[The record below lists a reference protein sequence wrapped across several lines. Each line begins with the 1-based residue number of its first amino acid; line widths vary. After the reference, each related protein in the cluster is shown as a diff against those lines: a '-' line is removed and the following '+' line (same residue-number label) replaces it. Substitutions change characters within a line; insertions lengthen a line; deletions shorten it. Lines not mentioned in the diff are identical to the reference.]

1 MNLMSF
7 QEKIMQHNNF
17 GEMKGAIGVLLL
29 DASDLYEVIEEEDC
43 AYWVQSL
50 EDPDS
55 KPLCISPSQFWQLL
69 PSL

>member
-1 MNLMSF
+1 
-7 QEKIMQHNNF
+7 
-17 GEMKGAIGVLLL
+17 MKGAIGVILL

-55 KPLCISPSQFWQLL
+55 KPLCISPSRFWQLL

>member
-1 MNLMSF
+1 MD
-7 QEKIMQHNNF
+7 HN
-17 GEMKGAIGVLLL
+17 GIGKMKGAIGVILL
-29 DASDLYEVIEEEDC
+29 DASDLYEVIGEEDC
-43 AYWVQSL
+43 AYLVQSL

>member
-1 MNLMSF
+1 
-7 QEKIMQHNNF
+7 
-17 GEMKGAIGVLLL
+17 MKGAIGVLLL
-29 DASDLYEVIEEEDC
+29 DASDLYEVIDEKDC
-43 AYWVQSL
+43 AYWIQSL

>member
-1 MNLMSF
+1 
-7 QEKIMQHNNF
+7 MQHNNV

>member
-1 MNLMSF
+1 MD
-7 QEKIMQHNNF
+7 HN
-17 GEMKGAIGVLLL
+17 GIGKMKGAIGVILL
-29 DASDLYEVIEEEDC
+29 DASDLYEVIGEENC

-69 PSL
+69 PYL

>member
-1 MNLMSF
+1 
-7 QEKIMQHNNF
+7 MQHNNV

-50 EDPDS
+50 EDPDA
-55 KPLCISPSQFWQLL
+55 KALCISPSLFWQLL

>member
-1 MNLMSF
+1 VQLN
-7 QEKIMQHNNF
+7 QF

-29 DASDLYEVIEEEDC
+29 DASDMYEVIDEQDC

-50 EDPDS
+50 DDPDA
-55 KPLCISPSQFWQLL
+55 KPLCISHSLFWQLL